1 MPIIKCNNKTDKK
14 TLRNHQKKK
23 FSLVKINLVGRS
35 KTEIHS
41 FLPLYSCLRS
51 VEIYWS
57 ICLLF
62 FYVFLTVN
70 YWSTVAVDINIAA
83 SILSLVMTVKS
94 LNRFCGVF
102 ENNHK
107 AHVWWLWVVT
117 GIAILIEM
125 LYLLSVYYHVRLFWL
140 GCCSY
145 SKAWT
150 MNEITRSL
158 NNVKY

>member
-14 TLRNHQKKK
+14 TLRNHQKKRFLWLK
-23 FSLVKINLVGRS
+23 STLLADRRRKYTVSCRYILVYTQWKYTDQFV
-35 KTEIHS
+35 
-41 FLPLYSCLRS
+41 YC
-51 VEIYWS
+51 
-57 ICLLF
+57 F
-62 FYVFLTVN
+62 FMYFLTVI

-94 LNRFCGVF
+94 LNMFCGVF

-107 AHVWWLWVVT
+107 AHVWWLWVLT

-150 MNEITRSL
+150 MIEITRSL